1 MKTPDYDKAVR
12 ISEHAYWVGTYDPR
26 DKFQCNAYLIVI
38 NGKGIIIDP
47 GSVLY
52 FENLISK
59 VSELADLKDITHII
73 LQHQDPDV
81 GGNIVLLMD
90 AIRARGNET
99 CTIITHKRTSALI
112 RHYGGDL
119 TFEYSDEL
127 PEEKLLL
134 GDGYTLQ
141 FIHTPYLHAPGAIA
155 TYFNKD
161 KVLFSGDIFGGMVDN
176 WGLYAGQN
184 YSQEITS
191 FHKEYMPA
199 KELLLY
205 AMTKFERY
213 DIETIAPQHGS
224 VLNKKQAK
232 AIIEYFRDFECG
244 LYVDQSFRD
253 ELSAAR
259 KLIEEQNRI
268 MNDELSLAGHFQ
280 QTLLPDKKIIESVK
294 RIDIAFLF
302 KPCSQVSG
310 DFLIIDKIDEQHLGI
325 MVTDVVGHGVMPGLA
340 TIQVKTLFD
349 EHKKASL
356 SPATILRIMN
366 ERSFSVSEHDIFLTA
381 LYAIYDFERSTF
393 TIASAGGVP
402 PIYYNAKEG
411 EGKLILLM
419 GTPLGM
425 SEDGECQISETS
437 LAFGKDDF
445 LIIQTDGLIECFN
458 KGNEPFERL
467 KSQKKFMEQIKKDR
481 SSQQVLDAVMEK
493 VHRHKGKDR
502 EFEDDVTIVVIK
514 KRE

>member
-1 MKTPDYDKAVR
+1 
-12 ISEHAYWVGTYDPR
+12 
-26 DKFQCNAYLIVI
+26 
-38 NGKGIIIDP
+38 
-47 GSVLY
+47 
-52 FENLISK
+52 
-59 VSELADLKDITHII
+59 
-73 LQHQDPDV
+73 
-81 GGNIVLLMD
+81 MD

-99 CTIITHKRTSALI
+99 CKIITHKRTSALI

-134 GDGYTLQ
+134 GDGYALK

-161 KVLFSGDIFGGMVDN
+161 KVLFSGDLFGGMIDN
-176 WGLYAGQN
+176 WDLYAGEN
-184 YSQEITS
+184 YFEQITS

-224 VLNKKQAK
+224 VLNKGQAK
-232 AIIEYFRDFECG
+232 AIIEHFRDFECG

-268 MNDELSLAGHFQ
+268 MNEELSLAGHFQ
-280 QTLLPDKKIIESVK
+280 RTLLPDKKIIESD
-294 RIDIAFLF
+294 RGIDIAFLF

-356 SPATILRIMN
+356 SPAAILRIMN

-402 PIYYNAKEG
+402 PIYYVAKEG
-411 EGKLILLM
+411 EGKLLLLK

-425 SEDGECQISETS
+425 SVDGDSQISETS

-445 LIIQTDGLIECFN
+445 LMIQTDGLIECFN
-458 KGNEPFERL
+458 DRNEPFDRL
-467 KSQKKFMEQIKKDR
+467 KGQKKFMDQIRKGR
-481 SSQQVLDAVMEK
+481 SSQEVLDAVMGK
-493 VHRHKGKDR
+493 VNEHKGKDK
-502 EFEDDVTIVVIK
+502 EFEDDVTIAVIK